1 MSKGFIA
8 LLAFTMALLAMV
20 PPTIAS
26 QGTGVPPTMGPND
39 LQTKVLQDS
48 QGNVHVLWL
57 VPGLNSSLSGPGIWY
72 SKYSPNG
79 TDTIPPTR
87 ITNSTTIQSADLAV
101 DERGNAVIIWAD
113 DTARTP
119 QISSALYLIHFNS
132 TQGKTS
138 QVLTRRGVLI
148 LWPSLAL
155 GNNDSIYM
163 TWTEYNPT
171 NSRANVEYGQLTPT
185 GPIQTAQLASYGRAD
200 AFPPQTELVFDNV
213 SQHLQVAWGES
224 EKEGEFASTVS
235 YAKLG
240 ANGTVLT
247 QIQIAK
253 FAATLREVTVTSMG
267 GNDGAFVVWQTTGS
281 NYSLYVS
288 QISAGGELV
297 YVKQLAYVPGESRYV
312 AVSTDREDNLYFV
325 WYQPSVISP
334 QNIANPSP
342 SGPTTASNMTY
353 VRMSVTGAIDQ
364 TGTGIFMDPII
375 GVAVLSDGM
384 VYGVSPDGLVSVVT
398 PAQRQTSTWAL
409 GAIALMSCVSVAG
422 VASSVI
428 IEEGRY
434 RWITLYSRIA
444 KWRHKGSSSANHETL
459 RLLARR
465 PGLRIRELKHVIADH
480 SVSTMSLVAMEKNG
494 ILASFRDGLSR
505 RFYVKDSDT
514 GPADALRTRV
524 LLWVL
529 GHPGIWEAQL
539 AKDLGL
545 SQQIIH
551 YHLKKLRDSKLITT
565 VDEPNGSRKLY
576 RFAGSATDKHTSPDL

>member
-20 PPTIAS
+20 PPTAAS
-26 QGTGVPPTMGPND
+26 QGTGLSPITGPSD

-48 QGNVHVLWL
+48 QGNVHVLWF
-57 VPGLNSSLSGPGIWY
+57 VPGINSSLSGPGIWY

-87 ITNSTTIQSADLAV
+87 ISNSSTIQSADLAV
-101 DERGNAVIIWAD
+101 DERGNAVIIWVD
-113 DTARTP
+113 DITGTS

-132 TQGKTS
+132 TQGETS

-155 GNNDSIYM
+155 GDNDSICM

-171 NSRANVEYGQLTPT
+171 NSQANIEYGQFTPA
-185 GPIQTAQLASYGRAD
+185 GSIQTVQLASYARAD
-200 AFPPQTELVFDNV
+200 AFPPQATLIFDNV

-247 QIQIAK
+247 RIQIAK
-253 FAATLREVTVTSMG
+253 FAATLREVTVTGMG

-288 QISAGGELV
+288 QISASGELV
-297 YVKQLAYVPGESRYV
+297 YVKQLAYVPGESKYV

-325 WYQPSVISP
+325 WYDPSAIAP
-334 QNIANPSP
+334 QNTANPNP
-342 SGPTTASNMTY
+342 SGPTTTSNMTY

-364 TGTGIFMDPII
+364 TGTGIFTDPII

-444 KWRHKGSSSANHETL
+444 KSRHKPSSATHETL

-465 PGLRIRELKHVIADH
+465 PGLRIRELKHFIADH
-480 SVSTMSLVAMEKNG
+480 SVSTMTLVSMEKNG

-505 RFYVKDSDT
+505 RFYLKDNDT

-524 LLWVL
+524 LLWIL
-529 GHPGIWEAQL
+529 NHPGIWEAQL

-576 RFAGSATDKHTSPDL
+576 RFAGCATDKHTSSDL